1 MTFITSFIQLP
12 ASSYLTFKF
21 NNMIKINGHWYSST
35 EVKEALEKK
44 GYTIITLEISTERRD
59 YPQYET
65 YALMNREDPTVLNT
79 LKSVALKEFQKRP
92 PLL

>member
-1 MTFITSFIQLP
+1 
-12 ASSYLTFKF
+12 
-21 NNMIKINGHWYSST
+21 MIKINGHWYSST
-35 EVKEALEKK
+35 EVKEALERK

-65 YALMNREDPTVLNT
+65 YALINQEEASVLNT
-79 LKSVALKEFQKRP
+79 LKSVALKVFQKKP

>member
-1 MTFITSFIQLP
+1 
-12 ASSYLTFKF
+12 
-21 NNMIKINGHWYSST
+21 MIKINGHWYSST

-59 YPQYET
+59 YPLYET
-65 YALMNREDPTVLNT
+65 YALINQEEPSVLNT
-79 LKSVALKEFQKRP
+79 LKSVALKVFQKKP